1 MKTATFPSLR
11 VEPELRDAAEDVLE
25 KGESLSAFIEN
36 AIRRD
41 IRRRKVRRDFHAA
54 ALEAWREVENG
65 AETYSAEQVL
75 GELKD
80 IIEAAERKQRDAQ
93 G

>member
-41 IRRRKVRRDFHAA
+41 IRRRKVQRDFHAA
-54 ALEAWREVENG
+54 ALQAWKEVEEG

-75 GELKD
+75 AELD
-80 IIEAAERKQRDAQ
+80 EIIEAAERKQRAVQ
-93 G
+93 R